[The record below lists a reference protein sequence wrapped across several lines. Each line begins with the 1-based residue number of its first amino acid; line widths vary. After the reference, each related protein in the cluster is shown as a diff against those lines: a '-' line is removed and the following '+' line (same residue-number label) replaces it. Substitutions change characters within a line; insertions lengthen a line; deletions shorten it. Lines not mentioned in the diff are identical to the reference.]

1 MSTDDLVA
9 IGGIS
14 IGAAVSAALTLGV
27 LSSASVPS
35 VPTAEPTT
43 APTIIYAP
51 AAPRTVIDFAI
62 IREEFETMVGPE
74 GPHTGWEPSVTPGAR
89 RPR

>member
-14 IGAAVSAALTLGV
+14 VGALVSAALTLGV
-27 LSSASVPS
+27 LSSASVPT
-35 VPTAEPTT
+35 VPPAEPTAT
-43 APTIIYAP
+43 PTRIYVP

-62 IREEFETMVGPE
+62 IREELETMVGPE
-74 GPHTGWEPSVTPGAR
+74 GPDTGWEPTVTPG
-89 RPR
+89 PRLHR